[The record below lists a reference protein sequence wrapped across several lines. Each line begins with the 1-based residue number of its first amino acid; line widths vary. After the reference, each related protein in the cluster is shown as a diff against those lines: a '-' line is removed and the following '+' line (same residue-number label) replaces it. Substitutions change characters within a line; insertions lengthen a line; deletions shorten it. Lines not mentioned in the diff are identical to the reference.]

1 MDASAVLAK
10 IIPDQATD
18 PVFGFWNSLI
28 LGDELVAPPLL
39 LAECTS
45 VLRTQAY
52 ERVLDDR
59 QAASML
65 DDLLKLP
72 ISLSDDRRVY
82 TLAFDIAQ
90 RTRRKKAYDMQ
101 YVAVAVLERCEMVTL
116 DGGVYQAA
124 REQRIDAG
132 LLR

>member
-1 MDASAVLAK
+1 
-10 IIPDQATD
+10 
-18 PVFGFWNSLI
+18 
-28 LGDELVAPPLL
+28 
-39 LAECTS
+39 
-45 VLRTQAY
+45 
-52 ERVLDDR
+52 
-59 QAASML
+59 ML

-90 RTRRKKAYDMQ
+90 RTRRKKAYDKQ

-124 REQRIDAG
+124 REQRIDAR